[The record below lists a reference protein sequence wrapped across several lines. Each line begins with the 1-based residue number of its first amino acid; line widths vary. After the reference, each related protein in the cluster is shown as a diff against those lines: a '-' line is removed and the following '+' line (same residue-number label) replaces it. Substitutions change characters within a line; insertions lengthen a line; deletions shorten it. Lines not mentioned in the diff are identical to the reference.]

1 MAEWPRLT
9 MTDERK
15 ITTFDAAA
23 FSGNV
28 QRMLDMGGKAMA
40 AWMQPRDPSQGKP
53 EDTQV
58 SEIVKTLT
66 AVLEYWLSDPHR
78 ALLLQ
83 QKLGSA
89 YLELW
94 GQAARRMAGEA
105 AAPVVAPDARD
116 KRFKD
121 PDWSDNPF
129 FDFLKQAYL
138 LTTNWAMDL
147 VQNAEGLDSH
157 TRHKAEF
164 YVRQIANALSPSNF
178 LLTNPEVLRETLAS
192 NGVNL
197 VRGMTMLAED
207 LEAGHGTLR
216 IRQTDMER
224 LAVGRDL
231 AVTPGKVVYQ
241 NDLIQLIQYSPT
253 TPNVLRTPLLIVPP
267 WINKYYILDL
277 NPQKSFIKWC
287 VDQGLTVF
295 VISWVNPDKNLADRT
310 FDDYMKFGPLA
321 AMDAIEKATG
331 EMKVH
336 TLGYCVGG
344 TLLASTLA
352 WLAAKR
358 RVRMASATFLAT
370 QVDFAHAGDL
380 MVFVDEEQVSA
391 LEHTMEQ
398 TGYLEGSKMATA
410 FNLLRSNE
418 LIWPYVINNYMKGQP
433 PAAFDLLYW
442 NSDAT
447 RMTPA
452 NHSFYLRNCYLENR
466 LSQGKMSID
475 NTRLDLGKITVPIY
489 NLATRE
495 DHIAPAQS
503 VFRGAKF
510 FGGPVRFVLSGSGH
524 IAGVINP
531 PAIEKYQY
539 WTNDRPAATLDEWLA
554 GAEEHKGSWWPDWIE
569 WLKGQDNEE
578 VPARPAGTGALA
590 TIEDAPGSYVK
601 VRA

>member
-1 MAEWPRLT
+1 
-9 MTDERK
+9 MTNDNK
-15 ITTFDAAA
+15 STTPFDAAA

-40 AWMQPRDPSQGKP
+40 AWMQPRDPALSKAEGS
-53 EDTQV
+53 EV
-58 SEIVKTLT
+58 SEIVKTMT
-66 AVLEYWLSDPHR
+66 AVLEYWLSDPQR
-78 ALLLQ
+78 AVLLQ
-83 QKLGSA
+83 QKLGAA
-89 YLELW
+89 YLELF
-94 GQAARRMAGEA
+94 GQAARRLAGDA
-105 AAPVVAPDARD
+105 AAPVVTPDARD

-121 PDWSDNPF
+121 PDWNDNPF

-138 LTTNWAMDL
+138 LTTNWATDL
-147 VQNAEGLDSH
+147 VQNAEGLDQH

-164 YVRQIANALSPSNF
+164 YVRQIANALAPSNF
-178 LLTNPEVLRETLAS
+178 VLTNPEVLRETLAT

-207 LEAGHGTLR
+207 VEAGRGTLR

-231 AVTPGKVVYQ
+231 ALTPGKVIYQ
-241 NDLIQLIQYSPT
+241 NELIQLIQYSPT

-277 NPQKSFIKWC
+277 NPQKSFIKWA
-287 VDQGLTVF
+287 VDQGVTVF
-295 VISWVNPDKNLADRT
+295 VISWVNPDQSLSGKT

-344 TLLASTLA
+344 TLLATTLA

-370 QVDFAHAGDL
+370 QVDFAQAGDL

-391 LEHTMEQ
+391 LERTMEQ

-466 LSQGKMSID
+466 LSQGRMSID
-475 NTRLDLGKITVPIY
+475 NTKLDLNKITVPIY

-495 DHIAPAQS
+495 DHIAPAKS
-503 VFRGAKF
+503 VFSGAKF

-531 PAIEKYQY
+531 PATEKYQY

-554 GAEEHKGSWWPDWIE
+554 GAEETKGSWWPDWMQ
-569 WLKGQDNEE
+569 WLKGHDSEE
-578 VPARPAGTGALA
+578 VTARPAGTGALA

-601 VRA
+601 VKA